1 MHWPAPEALP
11 AMHGQENT
19 MPISF
24 VALCCVSKDILISA
38 HVTSVQTVTARD
50 QLHKTRQHRYESV
63 GVCPSDV
70 RTCLSEFA
78 RAIMKSPL
86 C

>member
-1 MHWPAPEALP
+1 
-11 AMHGQENT
+11 MHGQENT
-19 MPISF
+19 MPLSF

-38 HVTSVQTVTARD
+38 HVTLVQTVTARD

-63 GVCPSDV
+63 GVCLSD
-70 RTCLSEFA
+70 A
-78 RAIMKSPL
+78 RACFSESAHAMMKSPL